1 MMRTATT
8 LKVRTQGSALIVS
21 LVLLVAMTLLALA
34 SVRGT
39 SLQERM
45 GANLYDREL
54 GFQAAEAGIRAAE
67 IRLAAIAAGG
77 GVPDF
82 NGLNGMYPRPV
93 PAEGKADRWNDAA
106 TNWAA
111 APAVATGPRNVTPQY
126 IIEDMGEWPDPP
138 DCIKQVEI
146 PPGCMAPRYRITAR
160 NQAPGNPGAQVMLQ
174 TTYRP

>member
-1 MMRTATT
+1 MMRMTMT
-8 LKVRTQGSALIVS
+8 LKLGSRGSALIVS

-45 GANLYDREL
+45 GANMYDREL
-54 GFQAAEAGIRAAE
+54 AFQAAEAGIRAAE
-67 IRLAAIAAGG
+67 NRLAIIKAGG

-82 NGLNGMYPRPV
+82 NGVNGMYPRPV
-93 PAEGKADRWNDAA
+93 PAEGTADRWNDTA

-111 APAVATGPRNVTPQY
+111 APAVATGPRTVIPQY
-126 IIEDMGEWPDPP
+126 IVEDMGEWPDPP
-138 DCIKQVEI
+138 DCIKQVEL
-146 PPGCMAPRYRITAR
+146 PPGCMAPRYRITSR
-160 NQAPGNPGAQVMLQ
+160 NQAPGGVGAQVMLQ